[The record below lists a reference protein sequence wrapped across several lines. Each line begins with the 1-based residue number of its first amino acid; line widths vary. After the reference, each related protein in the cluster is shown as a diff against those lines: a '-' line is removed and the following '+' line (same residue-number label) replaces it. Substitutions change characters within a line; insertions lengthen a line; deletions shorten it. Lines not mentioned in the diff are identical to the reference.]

1 MGEREVG
8 QGNNVTAC
16 QRRDRPRVVAKR
28 HRVRRRVR
36 AKLTKAAR
44 GDSNG
49 LVVAGDSR
57 PASWKYRT
65 CL

>member
-1 MGEREVG
+1 MRERG
-8 QGNNVTAC
+8 GGGNNVAVC

-44 GDSNG
+44 GDGNG
-49 LVVAGDSR
+49 VVVASDSR
-57 PASWKYRT
+57 PAS
-65 CL
+65 